1 MLFARKYKRDII
13 IFDEQLVRKNGQ
25 SLPMYSVL
33 IKERKGKKRKKEKRK
48 AVMKRNGVFD
58 VHSTND

>member
-1 MLFARKYKRDII
+1 
-13 IFDEQLVRKNGQ
+13 
-25 SLPMYSVL
+25 MYSVL